1 MKGLV
6 LVVRVVLLHE
16 NQIHRMV
23 DFRILRITDSY

>member
-16 NQIHRMV
+16 NQIHHSV